1 MYIHEH
7 KKNRRYMRLDALA
20 VLDFP
25 RPCACA
31 PISIAARTLIH
42 AHAQDMYTEM
52 QYPFSLSLCFSVL
65 CVLARRGKHNDGERA
80 KLRAF
85 VRSFVRLGLVLETGD
100 KEGVSTAA
108 IMIALSASPTPL
120 RRSLQPPRQCTPR
133 VSMHM
138 HRRHMHAKPRRRCAL
153 VAAFSQLQIS
163 CSFHPYRIVEHNTI
177 DSSEEDA
184 SMNFYVFIFERMK
197 MQGDAFQRTR
207 YSLISRNLDLQ
218 HI

>member
-1 MYIHEH
+1 
-7 KKNRRYMRLDALA
+7 MRLDALA

-52 QYPFSLSLCFSVL
+52 QYPFSLSLSVSPCCAFL
-65 CVLARRGKHNDGERA
+65 LAAENIMMASERSCE
-80 KLRAF
+80 RSF

-163 CSFHPYRIVEHNTI
+163 CSFHPYPIVEHNTI

-184 SMNFYVFIFERMK
+184 SMNFYVFIFERIK

-207 YSLISRNLDLQ
+207 YSLISRKLDLQ